1 MTDDDERG
9 GGVEAEPERPDRVKG
24 DRHEGPIPAKDLLR
38 IVVIGVPVMIA
49 AWYFLLWMKGGLH

>member
-1 MTDDDERG
+1 M
-9 GGVEAEPERPDRVKG
+9 PQQP
-24 DRHEGPIPAKDLLR
+24 LR